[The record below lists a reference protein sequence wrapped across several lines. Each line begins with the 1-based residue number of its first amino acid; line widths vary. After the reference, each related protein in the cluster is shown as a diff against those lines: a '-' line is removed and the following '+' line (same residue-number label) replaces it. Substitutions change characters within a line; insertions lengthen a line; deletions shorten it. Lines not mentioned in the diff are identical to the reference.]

1 MRADICVGLAWGD
14 EAKGKI
20 VAQLAKSGNYNYVC
34 RWAGG
39 SNAGHTIYVKGVKYI
54 THLIP
59 SGIFFGVKSI
69 IGPDC
74 VINAT
79 KFTEEIEYLRGHGF
93 DTTLIKVS
101 PKCHVVT
108 DAHIAED
115 QATQNKLGTTAQG
128 IGMCYRDKAARTGIR
143 AETVEFFREYL
154 WDEKLDGNIIC
165 EGAQGFWLDTNQ
177 GNYPFVTSSTTLP
190 YGACSLGFPP
200 KAIRTI
206 YGAVKIYDTR
216 SGLDPDFPE
225 SLLDDPDLLEI
236 AKIGEEYGNTT
247 GRPRTVNWLN
257 VDKLIEAISVSG
269 TDILVISKLDILTK
283 INKFKL
289 IYGGITVSFRS
300 IGEMKFKLEMIIMTN
315 CRGINNIIYSND
327 PYNVDGL

>member
-20 VAQLAKSGNYNYVC
+20 VAHLAKSGNYDYVC

-39 SNAGHTIYVKGVKYI
+39 SNAGHTIYVNDVKYI

-74 VINAT
+74 VINVA
-79 KFTEEIEYLRGHGF
+79 KFTEEIEYLRSHGF

-143 AETVEFFREYL
+143 AESVAFLHEYL
-154 WDEKLDGNIIC
+154 WDGKLNGNIIC
-165 EGAQGFWLDTNQ
+165 EGAQGFWLDTNH

-200 KAIRTI
+200 KAIRNI
-206 YGAVKIYDTR
+206 YGAIKIYDTR

-225 SLLDDPDLLEI
+225 SLLDDPDLLAI
-236 AKIGEEYGNTT
+236 AKLGEEYGNTT
-247 GRPRTVNWLN
+247 GRPRKVNWLN

-269 TDILVISKLDILTK
+269 TDILVISKVDILKK

-289 IYGGITVSFRS
+289 IYGGKLISFRS
-300 IGEMKFKLEMIIMTN
+300 IDEMKFKLEMIIMMKFSDIT
-315 CRGINNIIYSND
+315 NIIYSND
-327 PYNVDGL
+327 PHKVDGL